1 MTISVDLSLSVSG
14 TDQFGVVELRG
25 SVISPDI
32 AIECDDT
39 AVLVSRKSSYV
50 NTRRLRKISKAG
62 ICFLYITDEETSA
75 QCGFHLSPMLI
86 STIPTPCPWYAA
98 IYLRASGNEYERIVS
113 TVKTNKR
120 CVMRIYLY
128 SNALKKI
135 DRNDSNKCVVYD
147 IRSKY
152 VAKNTIHKGAYIP
165 NYKWKLLPLS

>member
-1 MTISVDLSLSVSG
+1 MTISVDLSLSLSG

-25 SVISPDI
+25 SVVSPDI

-39 AVLVSRKSSYV
+39 AVVVARKSSYV
-50 NTRRLRKISKAG
+50 NARRLRKISKAG
-62 ICFLYITDEETSA
+62 ICFLYITDDETSA
-75 QCGFHLSPMLI
+75 QCGFHLSPTRI

-98 IYLRASGNEYERIVS
+98 IYLTASVDEYERIVS
-113 TVKTNKR
+113 TVKMNKR

-128 SNALKKI
+128 SNALKKV
-135 DRNDSNKCVVYD
+135 DRNDSNKCVVYE

-165 NYKWKLLPLS
+165 NYKWRLMNFD